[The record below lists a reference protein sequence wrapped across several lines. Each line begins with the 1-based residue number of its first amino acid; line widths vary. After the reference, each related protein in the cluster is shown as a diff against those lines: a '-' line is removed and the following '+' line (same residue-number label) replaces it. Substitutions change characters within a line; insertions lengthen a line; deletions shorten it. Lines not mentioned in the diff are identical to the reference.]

1 MRVHR
6 LIKAR
11 HADAALDGEGARRV
25 GGRWNA
31 PGIPLAYCASSL
43 SLAVLELLVHVDPV
57 SIPADLV
64 AVEVDIPDGLAMVHW
79 RPEDLPARWREE
91 AGIPALRAMGGAWAR
106 AAESGVL
113 RVPSVIVPGE
123 PNLLINPAHPDAGRI
138 RRVAQAPFTL
148 DPRLFR

>member
-6 LIKAR
+6 LVKAR
-11 HADAALDGEGARRV
+11 HADTALDGEGARRV

-31 PGIPLAYCASSL
+31 AGIPLAYCASSL

-64 AVEVDIPDGLAMVHW
+64 AVEVEIPDDLPMTIW
-79 RPEDLPARWREE
+79 RPGTLPARWREE
-91 AGIPALRAMGGAWAR
+91 AGRPALQALGGAWAKAG
-106 AAESGVL
+106 AAAVL
-113 RVPSVIVPGE
+113 RVPSVVVPAE

-138 RRVAQAPFTL
+138 RVVGRNAFTL